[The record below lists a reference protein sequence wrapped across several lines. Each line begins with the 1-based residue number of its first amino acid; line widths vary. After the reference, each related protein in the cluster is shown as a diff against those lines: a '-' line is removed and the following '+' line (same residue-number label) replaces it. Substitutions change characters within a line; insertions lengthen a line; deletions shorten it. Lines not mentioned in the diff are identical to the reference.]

1 MAARN
6 RSTIG
11 MRHPTV
17 VPTNFDEV
25 DGRGDA
31 DDAGRADDRGDP

>member
-11 MRHPTV
+11 MNHPTV
-17 VPTNFDEV
+17 VPTNFGED
-25 DGRGDA
+25 DR
-31 DDAGRADDRGDP
+31 DAGRDEARDDA